1 MKDIKNLFKQEKEI
15 KGIKDIVFRNI
26 KNLFGYEKEE
36 ENYYKP
42 VELLRRKVTVIKIQ
56 YYMLRNILIKL
67 GHI

>member
-42 VELLRRKVTVIKIQ
+42 VEYIEKKS
-56 YYMLRNILIKL
+56 N
-67 GHI
+67 GD

>member
-42 VELLRRKVTVIKIQ
+42 DELLRRKVTVIKIQ

-67 GHI
+67 DHI